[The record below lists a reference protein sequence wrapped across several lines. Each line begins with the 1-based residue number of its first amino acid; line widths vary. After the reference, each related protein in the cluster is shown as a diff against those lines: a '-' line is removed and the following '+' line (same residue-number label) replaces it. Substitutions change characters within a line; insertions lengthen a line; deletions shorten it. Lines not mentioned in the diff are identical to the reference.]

1 MNIIHINDVGVILL
15 DDQMDQ
21 DDHHAKRSRRYVPL
35 TREQEAPVED
45 IEPGELNQPIN
56 VSQVLYIFSLVHIAI
71 YNNVR
76 FILKYRFSSFLN
88 GINNFTVGDNGSSKI
103 FE

>member
-1 MNIIHINDVGVILL
+1 
-15 DDQMDQ
+15 MDQ

-88 GINNFTVGDNGSSKI
+88 GINCWENPTGDVLIIAQTEGKAH
-103 FE
+103 